1 MTLDRDADSPI
12 EMTYDVLAAAGRNTT
27 TGGEIAVAAAQV
39 FTHRM
44 ALGAA
49 AITDPMNADHAELLK
64 MVPEKVTAFSEVG
77 TIMWDRSARIVQQM
91 AEVATR
97 EWAIAAETA
106 LSMTA
111 SADPAALAASQGRY
125 AMTWFNRAASQVMGL
140 TLLTMQAQHAAM
152 APLLRATTAN
162 ARRFTFSTVR

>member
-49 AITDPMNADHAELLK
+49 AITDPMNADHAEFLQ

-77 TIMWDRSARIVQQM
+77 MIMWDRSASIVQQM
-91 AEVATR
+91 AETATR
-97 EWAIAAETA
+97 EWAIAAEA
-106 LSMTA
+106 VVSMSA
-111 SADPAALAASQGRY
+111 PADPAGLAESQSRY
-125 AMTWFNRAASQVMGL
+125 AMTWFNRVVSQAIGL

-162 ARRFTFSTVR
+162 AVRLRR